1 MDQAGMN
8 ATREM
13 LASFDKQLA
22 ADDNKTARQDMVR
35 KVIQT
40 FVDTKGALEAKVDAG
55 AWPRKQY
62 MT

>member
-1 MDQAGMN
+1 
-8 ATREM
+8 M